1 MGMKLSLD
9 EDLSEII
16 RDLGGTDEDLKL
28 VANADFSGSDY
39 EDSNHNSPE
48 KGLAEDVAKM
58 WQKLNAGSDSSLKNY
73 NSGKQKVSDSQGQ
86 EKIVAPRRIDEKNA
100 SKAERVK
107 PSKEVKKENSKS
119 LKDSQSNSDKGAVK
133 TKQSVAEAKAS
144 KIQLPSKKTRQAWD
158 NYLDTLNHPR
168 DRLLVSTEKAWWE
181 FCDSEQG
188 KPKNPS
194 EFPHPEFVE
203 ALRAKAQEL
212 LVSENQLYYK
222 QRGSDREFTTSL
234 EFLKS
239 GTFSDQLGTLSIIST
254 ESPLHSVKFLE
265 NLADKCEI
273 KNRESACKAL
283 EVTKDLLVSHVM
295 PGRRLRYFK
304 DQPIQINTP
313 AASVVTWAFED
324 FLKRYFYRI
333 LRVMEMLLHDTVEN
347 IRTRTLSCLFAFF
360 QEKPEQEANI
370 LRLALNK
377 LGDPAGKV
385 ASRVKRL
392 LMDVLQ
398 RHPGMKSI
406 VATAMSELLGRVNDY
421 RTRYYAVDTLSELI
435 LSNRDPGL
443 ANQLIYIYLSL
454 FERMLK
460 ESSNHADETPEKP
473 IAQSKQKKGSRMRAK
488 RGKKGGI
495 QQHQLDTS
503 EMESQQ
509 HARLVAKLF
518 TGLNRAFPFSNL
530 DSKLFAKYVDTLYQM
545 SHSPNVGTF
554 IEALSFI
561 FQLSKASTDQAGH
574 NRYYRALYDSLLD
587 NRLSRS
593 SKLSKYIHLLLRSFA
608 ELREDPATSLAL
620 SKRSLQ
626 AACNT
631 SEVGAVASL
640 IHVAT
645 LAPHSS
651 QLVQYEK
658 ASSKNAETSGAKDK
672 IYDGKKRDP
681 RFANAEN
688 SHAWEVLFLQQH
700 FHPTVALYANNLLA
714 EISEKQA
721 LDMPD
726 IEQYSVN
733 SFLSKWS
740 YKKPK
745 AKESTRGGSIFQP
758 LGGFTDLTLGVRQQ
772 KRSEEIPASMQNWK
786 SKKASDIAP
795 DELFLYEYFSQRPD
809 KKPKKQL
816 DESKQDCSDSDADSL
831 VEDEINEA
839 MSMSGPGDLG
849 GADINLSD
857 LEDEDSQGDGD
868 LEAGL
873 AGAFASCDDG
883 GEADGGEIYGGF
895 EDSENDVAE
904 FDSDEGSQDEVGVDL
919 AKFEGEA
926 DPEEESTEEN
936 DDKKRK
942 RAWTKYPTF
951 LSAEQFEEMLEKE
964 GKHIK
969 KRR

>member
-1 MGMKLSLD
+1 MGKKLSSD
-9 EDLSEII
+9 GDLSEII
-16 RDLGGTDEDLKL
+16 RDLGGTDEDLNL
-28 VANADFSGSDY
+28 VADADFSGSDF
-39 EDSNHNSPE
+39 EDSNHKAPE
-48 KGLAEDVAKM
+48 KGLADDVAKM
-58 WQKLNAGSDSSLKNY
+58 WQELNGGSKPISKD
-73 NSGKQKVSDSQGQ
+73 KQGDKKKVSDSNGRG
-86 EKIVAPRRIDEKNA
+86 IVAP
-100 SKAERVK
+100 
-107 PSKEVKKENSKS
+107 SKS
-119 LKDSQSNSDKGAVK
+119 DERNPKKTESEKPHKVVQREASTGGIDSRSSSGKNSAKP
-133 TKQSVAEAKAS
+133 KQSAPEIKPVKV
-144 KIQLPSKKTRQAWD
+144 QPPSKKTRQAWD
-158 NYLDTLNHPR
+158 QYLASLNHPK
-168 DRLLVSTEKAWWE
+168 DHLLVPTEQAWWE
-181 FCDSEQG
+181 LCDPEQG
-188 KPKNPS
+188 EPETLS
-194 EFPHPEFVE
+194 EAPHPDFVD
-203 ALRAKAQEL
+203 ALKARAQEL
-212 LVSENQLYYK
+212 LVAENQLYYK

-254 ESPLHSVKFLE
+254 ESPLHSVRFLE

-295 PGRRLRYFK
+295 PDRRLRYFK
-304 DQPIQINTP
+304 DQPIRINTP
-313 AASVVTWAFED
+313 LASVVAWSFED
-324 FLKRYFYRI
+324 FMKRYFYRI
-333 LRVMEMLLHDTVEN
+333 LRVMEMLLQDTVEN
-347 IRTRTLSCLFAFF
+347 IRTRTLSCIFAFF
-360 QEKPEQEANI
+360 QEKPEQEANL

-406 VATAMSELLGRVNDY
+406 VAAAMSELLDRVNDY
-421 RTRYYAVDTLSELI
+421 RTRYYAVDTLSEFI

-443 ANQLIYIYLSL
+443 ANQLIYIYLGL

-460 ESSNHADETPEKP
+460 ESSNSADERPEKP
-473 IAQSKQKKGSRMRAK
+473 VAQSKQKKGSRIRAK
-488 RGKKGGI
+488 RGKKGGV
-495 QQHQLDTS
+495 QQHQLDS
-503 EMESQQ
+503 HEMESQQ
-509 HARLVAKLF
+509 HARLVAKIF

-530 DSKLFAKYVDTLYQM
+530 DSKLFTKYVDTLYQM

-593 SKLSKYIHLLLRSFA
+593 SKLSKYMHLLLRSLA
-608 ELREDPATSLAL
+608 ELKQDPATSLAL

-626 AACNT
+626 VACNT

-651 QLVQYEK
+651 QLVQYENK
-658 ASSKNAETSGAKDK
+658 NENSKEVVSPEAQDSENDR
-672 IYDGKKRDP
+672 YDPKKRDP
-681 RFANAEN
+681 RFAKAEK
-688 SHAWEVLFLQQH
+688 SQAWEALLLQRH

-714 EISEKQA
+714 ENGEKQT

-726 IEQYSVN
+726 IEQYTVN

-758 LGGFTDLTLGVRQQ
+758 LAGFTDLTLGVRHQ
-772 KRSEEIPASMQNWK
+772 KRGEEVPASMQNWK
-786 SKKASDIAP
+786 IKKAGDIAP

-809 KKPKKQL
+809 KKPRKQAE
-816 DESKQDCSDSDADSL
+816 ESKQDDSDSDAESL
-831 VEDEINEA
+831 AEDEINEA

-849 GADINLSD
+849 GADLD
-857 LEDEDSQGDGD
+857 FADVEDEDSQEDGD

-873 AGAFASCDDG
+873 EGAFASSDEDGADVVSRDTEDDIAG
-883 GEADGGEIYGGF
+883 
-895 EDSENDVAE
+895 
-904 FDSDEGSQDEVGVDL
+904 FDSDKDL
-919 AKFEGEA
+919 ESEAGDDFANFEGEA
-926 DPEEESTEEN
+926 DPEEDAPSEN
-936 DDKKRK
+936 DGKKRK
-942 RAWTKYPTF
+942 RGWAKFPTF
-951 LSAEQFEEMLEKE
+951 LSAEQFEEMYEKE
-964 GKHIK
+964 GKHSK